1 MIEVKDV
8 SPPVGRKG
16 QYQAEALLVFVA
28 LGWGLGFPLMKE
40 AVTGNPVLVILWLRF
55 ALAAL
60 VVLPFAWR
68 SLSQLNR
75 AGFSAGVLLGT
86 LLFCSFFLLIYGLQ
100 YTTAVNTGFLA
111 GLCVIWVPL
120 LAGPLFKVPTG
131 TGTKIGAVLALA
143 GIFVMSGADV
153 QQLHKGDL
161 LVVFGSI
168 FTALHIL
175 ALDRLGHKAGSAALA
190 FIQIAT
196 MAILGLLCS
205 VFMVGQVLPTHL
217 DASVV
222 RAVVITAVLATAFAF
237 WVQTRFQQRTTPAR
251 ATFIYNLEPVFA
263 AVFAT
268 LILNESLSPTV
279 FLGGAIIVLGIALS
293 EYWPALRGY
302 WRRQA
307 AS

>member
-1 MIEVKDV
+1 
-8 SPPVGRKG
+8 
-16 QYQAEALLVFVA
+16 
-28 LGWGLGFPLMKE
+28 
-40 AVTGNPVLVILWLRF
+40 
-55 ALAAL
+55 
-60 VVLPFAWR
+60 
-68 SLSQLNR
+68 
-75 AGFSAGVLLGT
+75 
-86 LLFCSFFLLIYGLQ
+86 
-100 YTTAVNTGFLA
+100 
-111 GLCVIWVPL
+111 
-120 LAGPLFKVPTG
+120 
-131 TGTKIGAVLALA
+131 
-143 GIFVMSGADV
+143 
-153 QQLHKGDL
+153 
-161 LVVFGSI
+161 
-168 FTALHIL
+168 
-175 ALDRLGHKAGSAALA
+175 
-190 FIQIAT
+190 

-205 VFMVGQVLPTHL
+205 VFMVGKVLPTHL
-217 DASVV
+217 AASGV